1 MDEDQTEVRQVI
13 VDVPVRDKSG
23 QVISDDMLS
32 SGGARSGNGSL
43 VVQYRNPRPARTVVS
58 PVAHGTGEA
67 ALTDLKQVLHSVVG
81 HLVLDW
87 WERRGPEDV
96 ERAVRWGWAHLRR
109 LKEAA
114 GRAQMDSAPEIDS
127 PRADAGG
134 DITSNAGSAAVIVLD
149 DYRVRRSA

>member
-1 MDEDQTEVRQVI
+1 MDEDQAEVRQVI

-23 QVISDDMLS
+23 QMISDDMLS

-43 VVQYRNPRPARTVVS
+43 VVQYRNPRPARTVVR

-67 ALTDLKQVLHSVVG
+67 ASTDLKQVLSRYVYP
-81 HLVLDW
+81 LVLAW

-96 ERAVRWGWAHLRR
+96 ERAVRWGWAR
-109 LKEAA
+109 LHRPKEAA
-114 GRAQMDSAPEIDS
+114 GHAQLDSASEIYS
-127 PRADAGG
+127 PRGDAGR
-134 DITSNAGSAAVIVLD
+134 DITSSAGSAAIIVLD